1 MGDRSAGGHCAE
13 LCKRQRRVSE
23 ASGDDDTAR
32 EICAAMAPVFV
43 SGEPVSESA
52 CERCLLL
59 LQLSYREVIYV
70 EPFMAL
76 KSNQ

>member
-32 EICAAMAPVFV
+32 EICAAMAPVFCQWR
-43 SGEPVSESA
+43 A
-52 CERCLLL
+52 CERVSL
-59 LQLSYREVIYV
+59 
-70 EPFMAL
+70 
-76 KSNQ
+76 